1 MLFSESSA
9 GKEKADFLA
18 EIDMMKKI
26 AEGYN
31 THIVN
36 MVGCVTLQEPLCLI
50 TEFVPYGDLL
60 SYLKYQRK
68 KVCTYVDYLRWI
80 KLSQLVTAL
89 RTEEIPI
96 FKSRILQTLL
106 HFFTWVI
113 KRGFTENTT
122 SLY

>member
-1 MLFSESSA
+1 MYILGSSA

-36 MVGCVTLQEPLCLI
+36 MVGCVTLQEPICLI
-50 TEFVPYGDLL
+50 TELVPYGDLL

-68 KVCTYVDYLRWI
+68 KVCVCVCVRERERVSECVCTCERECVYE
-80 KLSQLVTAL
+80 S
-89 RTEEIPI
+89 E
-96 FKSRILQTLL
+96 
-106 HFFTWVI
+106 
-113 KRGFTENTT
+113 
-122 SLY
+122 

>member
-1 MLFSESSA
+1 MDSCLFFLVTSA

-31 THIVN
+31 AHIVN

-60 SYLKYQRK
+60 SYLKHQRK
-68 KVCTYVDYLRWI
+68 KVQFTHPS
-80 KLSQLVTAL
+80 LSPFLPPSFPL
-89 RTEEIPI
+89 SP
-96 FKSRILQTLL
+96 
-106 HFFTWVI
+106 FF
-113 KRGFTENTT
+113 
-122 SLY
+122 SL

>member
-1 MLFSESSA
+1 MIKIISNFVAESSA

-50 TEFVPYGDLL
+50 TEYVPYGDLL

-68 KVCTYVDYLRWI
+68 KVYVCVCVCVCVCIIR
-80 KLSQLVTAL
+80 Q
-89 RTEEIPI
+89 
-96 FKSRILQTLL
+96 
-106 HFFTWVI
+106 
-113 KRGFTENTT
+113 
-122 SLY
+122 

>member
-1 MLFSESSA
+1 MHATWVIKLQSHTCISEISDSSA

-68 KVCTYVDYLRWI
+68 KV
-80 KLSQLVTAL
+80 
-89 RTEEIPI
+89 
-96 FKSRILQTLL
+96 
-106 HFFTWVI
+106 
-113 KRGFTENTT
+113 
-122 SLY
+122 

>member
-1 MLFSESSA
+1 MYIEIGYHITNVYLWNILSALSA

-18 EIDMMKKI
+18 EINMMKKI

-68 KVCTYVDYLRWI
+68 KVGMESVEQPKQPL
-80 KLSQLVTAL
+80 
-89 RTEEIPI
+89 
-96 FKSRILQTLL
+96 
-106 HFFTWVI
+106 
-113 KRGFTENTT
+113 
-122 SLY
+122 